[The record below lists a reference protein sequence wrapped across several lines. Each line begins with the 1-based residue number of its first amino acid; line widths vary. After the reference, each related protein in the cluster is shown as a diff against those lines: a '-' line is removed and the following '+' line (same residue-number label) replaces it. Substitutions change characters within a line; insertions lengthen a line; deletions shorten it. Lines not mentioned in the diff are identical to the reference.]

1 MGIKSFQLQN
11 YIHTHTHMYII
22 HSVNC
27 ICLLF
32 YKASTQQVTY
42 PYKNAG
48 CYYLLSSSVAC
59 VPFLINMS
67 NLNLSTRFLSSFIRM
82 HRPISVAKEQ
92 CGTVGLNSMRTT
104 CTSPPVDGF
113 IWTNRRHLITN
124 YFIYS
129 LWSIFTAETDKN
141 VWNAFSFPGNP
152 EYWKGSLQ
160 ISETSSIFMVNIV
173 LCIFFSHSYR
183 AAWYQSFL
191 FTN

>member
-1 MGIKSFQLQN
+1 
-11 YIHTHTHMYII
+11 MYII
-22 HSVNC
+22 HSVNY

-32 YKASTQQVTY
+32 YKASTQQVAY

-82 HRPISVAKEQ
+82 HRPIRVAKEQ

-113 IWTNRRHLITN
+113 IWTNRRHLITTLSTAFGAYLLQKQTKMSEMLLLFQAILN
-124 YFIYS
+124 TEKAAYKFQKLAAY
-129 LWSIFTAETDKN
+129 LWWI
-141 VWNAFSFPGNP
+141 
-152 EYWKGSLQ
+152 
-160 ISETSSIFMVNIV
+160 
-173 LCIFFSHSYR
+173 
-183 AAWYQSFL
+183 
-191 FTN
+191 

>member
-1 MGIKSFQLQN
+1 
-11 YIHTHTHMYII
+11 MYII
-22 HSVNC
+22 HNVNY

-48 CYYLLSSSVAC
+48 CYYLLSSSVKC

-82 HRPISVAKEQ
+82 HRPIRVAKEQ

-104 CTSPPVDGF
+104 RTSPSVDGF
-113 IWTNRRHLITN
+113 IWTNRRHLVTN

-129 LWSIFTAETDKN
+129 FWSMFNAQTGQN
-141 VWNAFSFPGNP
+141 VWNASFPGNP
-152 EYWKGSLQ
+152 KYWKGSSE
-160 ISETSSIFMVNIV
+160 ISETSSMYMVNIT
-173 LCIFFSHSYR
+173 LCV
-183 AAWYQSFL
+183 FL
-191 FTN
+191 VISVSCTLIIYYILNCTWEYITS